1 MEISALTTLRTII
14 TVVSLLN
21 QFLLVFLLIFFVAGP
36 VPTWKTCGALRGH
49 ADDVHDLAWSPDG
62 SALVSGGVEN
72 ICILWD
78 VDAKRGMVG
87 VSCALHC
94 LAFYC
99 VLKKGD

>member
-1 MEISALTTLRTII
+1 MHTHIHTHIHTRMRTHP
-14 TVVSLLN
+14 
-21 QFLLVFLLIFFVAGP
+21 GP
-36 VPTWKTCGALRGH
+36 AATWKTCGALRGH

-87 VSCALHC
+87 PVWC
-94 LAFYC
+94 
-99 VLKKGD
+99 